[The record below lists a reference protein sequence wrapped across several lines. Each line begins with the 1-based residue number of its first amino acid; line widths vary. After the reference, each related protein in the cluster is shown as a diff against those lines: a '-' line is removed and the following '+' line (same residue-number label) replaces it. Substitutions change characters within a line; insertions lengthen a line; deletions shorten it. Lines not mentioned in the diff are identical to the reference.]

1 MKNSLLIISFSNL
14 LGGWTLITNLVLEQS
29 EGMDW
34 SLTKNIDK
42 SKNTKR
48 TNSRF
53 QQTDFILFEQKCLS
67 NNSDFSAT
75 RRFQDEPLISLQRPI
90 ALETRLF
97 STLQPKQMIF
107 LNHVDLIIV
116 FLMTTQHLQA
126 NVLDG
131 AINQKRNLLV
141 NGILMGARRRPK
153 IVCWIMRHLYL
164 VKFSG
169 SFNNPTAVGN
179 VTIMV
184 FIMKDIQYPLGI
196 FGRFL
201 SANMLNIQNNRY
213 SEDR

>member
-1 MKNSLLIISFSNL
+1 MKKSLLSISFSNL
-14 LGGWTLITNLVLEQS
+14 LGGWTLITNLVLEKS

-34 SLTKNIDK
+34 SLTKKYRQIK
-42 SKNTKR
+42 EYK
-48 TNSRF
+48 TNKLALS
-53 QQTDFILFEQKCLS
+53 TDGLHTLEQKCLS

-90 ALETRLF
+90 ALETWLF

-116 FLMTTQHLQA
+116 FLMTTRNLQA

-131 AINQKRNLLV
+131 AIKMKRNLLV
-141 NGILMGARRRPK
+141 NGILIMTSRHPK
-153 IVCWIMRHLYL
+153 IVCLIMGHLFM
-164 VKFSG
+164 VKFTG
-169 SFNNPTAVGN
+169 SFNNATAVGN
-179 VTIMV
+179 VTI
-184 FIMKDIQYPLGI
+184 KATLEIQYPLGI